1 MVFVGLQQM
10 VVVHTILEVDIH
22 GHKVPILDEVS
33 CHVHN
38 LVPHKLYDDDDV
50 YIYSTQYPAMAF
62 WGHGVYHPK
71 CRHDVP

>member
-1 MVFVGLQQM
+1 M

-38 LVPHKLYDDDDV
+38 LVPHKLYDDDG
-50 YIYSTQYPAMAF
+50 IYHTQRNILPWHFGDMAF
-62 WGHGVYHPK
+62 IIQSADMMFL
-71 CRHDVP
+71 DVCEGL